1 MESVGETG
9 APNRTSSTDPG
20 ADVADVTTS
29 QNPDH
34 SSLSLTLRRHPISE
48 SPLSTLNLGS
58 RQDTQKEHDAELI
71 KRGRGYVDKIIGE
84 VGRKDSGSMRR

>member
-1 MESVGETG
+1 MESVGEMG

-20 ADVADVTTS
+20 TDVTSS
-29 QNPDH
+29 QTPDH
-34 SSLSLTLRRHPISE
+34 SSLSFPLRRHPISE

-71 KRGRGYVDKIIGE
+71 KRGRGYVGKIIGE
-84 VGRKDSGSMRR
+84 VGRKDSGSMRRYKD